1 MSAHHID
8 KAHNESGFSLL
19 ETLFALAIMS
29 LASVALFQSTSSML
43 RLSERAVAAG
53 ERTVSGGLDRLAL
66 THLID
71 GLVPSWP
78 EEEDTVFKGS
88 PSALQ
93 GLSTGG
99 LTLVQE
105 QAVLFTLT
113 LETMN
118 GGNTA
123 LIYRAK
129 DAQGGIE
136 GESLTKHAGVDG
148 WVLMGALPAAARL
161 SYMGVDHEWRDVW
174 PPDTK
179 PTRGY
184 FDDALYTQDPVLPI
198 AIRLSADDEFVIWS
212 GTVSRSHALPGRYDP
227 IKGL

>member
-1 MSAHHID
+1 MSVRLTDEMGHEA
-8 KAHNESGFSLL
+8 GFSLL

-71 GLVPSWP
+71 GLVPPWP
-78 EEEDTVFKGS
+78 EETDAIFKGS
-88 PSALQ
+88 STALQ

-99 LTLVQE
+99 LTLIQE
-105 QAVLFTLT
+105 QAVFFTLT
-113 LETMN
+113 LEAAA
-118 GGNTA
+118 GGKAA

-129 DAQGGIE
+129 DALGGSE

-148 WVLMGALPAAARL
+148 WVLMDALPADARFF
-161 SYMGVDHEWRDVW
+161 YMGVDQKWRDVW

-179 PTRGY
+179 PARGY
-184 FDDALYTQDPVLPI
+184 FDDDRFTQDPVLPI
-198 AIRLSADDEFVIWS
+198 AIQLSAGGEFAIWS
-212 GTVSRSHALPGRYDP
+212 GTVSRSHVLPQRFDP
-227 IKGL
+227 IQGL